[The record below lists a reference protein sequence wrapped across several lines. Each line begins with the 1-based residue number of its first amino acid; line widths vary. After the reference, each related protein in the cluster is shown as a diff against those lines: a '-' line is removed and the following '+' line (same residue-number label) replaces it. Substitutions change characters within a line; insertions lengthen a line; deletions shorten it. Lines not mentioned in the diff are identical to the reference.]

1 MFLLLKFFQVLLISQ
16 LSLRSAITKFH
27 KPLQVLQVNQCRGYR
42 GYIYVKSYQVLLVNI
57 VFLLKVLS
65 PVYFPMI
72 QLKATF
78 STLKRTSLPLENG
91 QVSYLQS
98 Y

>member
-1 MFLLLKFFQVLLISQ
+1 MFLLLKSFQVLLISQ

-27 KPLQVLQVNQCRGYR
+27 KPLQVLQVNQCKGYR
-42 GYIYVKSYQVLLVNI
+42 SYVKSYQVLLVNI